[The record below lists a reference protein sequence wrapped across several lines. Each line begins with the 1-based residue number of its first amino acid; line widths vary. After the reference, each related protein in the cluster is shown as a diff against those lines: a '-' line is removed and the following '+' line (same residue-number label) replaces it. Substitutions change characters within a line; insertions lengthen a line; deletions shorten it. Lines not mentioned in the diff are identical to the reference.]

1 MRPPCCDVSD
11 VISALFHE
19 GALKRGQPQTT
30 HDLKQSGR
38 VGHGRK
44 QSGKVG
50 HGRRHFGRVV
60 DSRKQTGRVG
70 HGRRITDARN
80 LLHDMKPT
88 VDSTDV
94 SYKSD
99 GLHAVF
105 FSSSSSSSTT
115 TAYFNLETEAP
126 TNFVSCT
133 FLNLQSL
140 FHW

>member
-1 MRPPCCDVSD
+1 MSDFVLRPPCCDVRD

-19 GALKRGQPQTT
+19 GALKRGQPQNT

-44 QSGKVG
+44 QSGRVG
-50 HGRRHFGRVV
+50 HGR
-60 DSRKQTGRVG
+60 KQSGRVG
-70 HGRRITDARN
+70 HGRMITDARN

-105 FSSSSSSSTT
+105 FSSSSSSTT
-115 TAYFNLETEAP
+115 TAYFHLETEAP